1 MLCVAVSVS
10 GWLVVSGASAGGT
23 TKAAAS
29 APAPAGIAGAVDG
42 NGLPTTDST
51 GWKVVHVD
59 SGRYELRFA
68 GSMQVTLRSWN
79 ATGQVTVRPRSM
91 TTWLVS
97 FLDDGE
103 PIDSGFSFVAT
114 PERPDVDP

>member
-10 GWLVVSGASAGGT
+10 GWLVVSGATAGGT
-23 TKAAAS
+23 TKAAAAAS
-29 APAPAGIAGAVDG
+29 ASSGIAGTVDV
-42 NGLPTTDST
+42 NGVPTTDST
-51 GWKVVHVD
+51 AWQVVHVD
-59 SGRYELRFA
+59 TGRYELRFPA
-68 GSMQVTLRSWN
+68 SAQVALSSWD
-79 ATGQVTVRPRSM
+79 ATGQVTVRPRST

-114 PERPDVDP
+114 TAPPDVHP